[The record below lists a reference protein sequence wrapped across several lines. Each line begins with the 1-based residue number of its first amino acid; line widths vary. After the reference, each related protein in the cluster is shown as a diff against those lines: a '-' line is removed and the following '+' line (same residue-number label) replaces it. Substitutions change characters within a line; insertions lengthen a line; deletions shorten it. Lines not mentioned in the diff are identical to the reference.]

1 MHIRSLKIYCDIVR
15 LRSFSKAAE
24 LHDISQS
31 NASQVVHGLEEHLG
45 VELIDRSKR
54 PFVVTSEGEHF
65 VEGCRAIV
73 KRYDELEQEVR
84 TLHDAMATRLK
95 VASIYS
101 VGFTQVSQ
109 CLQQFLAKYPQA
121 DVRFEYLHPERV
133 YEVVE
138 AEEADL
144 GIVSYPTRSRQ
155 LHVLPWREETMVV
168 VVPPNHRLAHQ
179 RQVDLEQLD
188 GEAFVAPNADLKI
201 RQAIDAEFAR
211 RKVDVRI
218 ASQFDNLEIIK
229 RFIETGSGV
238 GILPTTIIDR
248 EVAIGT
254 LVGIPIVGEPL
265 KRPLALVHRRDREL
279 SETAQRFIELLQR
292 HAGLAPEDSV
302 TSSAADSNAA
312 ERTADDNEERHE
324 TRESVSFGAAASK
337 RPVLA

>member
-24 LHDISQS
+24 LNDISQS
-31 NASQVVHGLEEHLG
+31 NTSQVVHGLEEHLG
-45 VELIDRSKR
+45 VQLIDRSKR
-54 PFVVTSEGEHF
+54 PFVVTAEGEHF
-65 VEGCRAIV
+65 VEGCRGIV
-73 KRYDELEQEVR
+73 KRYEDLEQEVR

-155 LHVLPWREETMVV
+155 LQVLPWREETMVV

-211 RKVDVRI
+211 RKVEVRI

-254 LVGIPIVGEPL
+254 LVGLPIVGEPL

-292 HAGLAPEDSV
+292 HAGLAPKDSA
-302 TSSAADSNAA
+302 TSSAAESTP
-312 ERTADDNEERHE
+312 EDDFNGET
-324 TRESVSFGAAASK
+324 TREADSFGAAASK